1 MGTHDDAR
9 TNASSGDRLDR
20 DSLDRERARTRER
33 PSAGTRPRERR
44 RSIAAHSHSHWHSN
58 APRGRAGVM
67 VQCCPSC
74 CYREDGTRKRKL
86 KTWAIVLLSMLALG
100 LGLGLGLAVK
110 LYYFTPTRVIASVNL
125 LGHNSDTFT
134 APC

>member
-1 MGTHDDAR
+1 
-9 TNASSGDRLDR
+9 
-20 DSLDRERARTRER
+20 
-33 PSAGTRPRERR
+33 
-44 RSIAAHSHSHWHSN
+44 
-58 APRGRAGVM
+58 M

-100 LGLGLGLAVK
+100 LGLGLAVK

-134 APC
+134 AAEQVKFRTGISTLLSVELGKVAVSGFRISRRRDVVGGFCGSSCRPRRPRRARASRLGLRLR

>member
-1 MGTHDDAR
+1 
-9 TNASSGDRLDR
+9 
-20 DSLDRERARTRER
+20 
-33 PSAGTRPRERR
+33 
-44 RSIAAHSHSHWHSN
+44 
-58 APRGRAGVM
+58 M

-86 KTWAIVLLSMLALG
+86 KTWAIVLLSLLALG

-134 APC
+134 AAEQVKFRTGISTLLSVELGKVAVSSVSDLTSARRRRVFLRKLFVVHVVHGERAHKGWVYG